1 MAISHVFLSPQAD
14 FTGTV
19 TIWNGSGTQTQ
30 AATDIVRPSNWN
42 SVHNVGYILSG
53 NTVGGSTGSGTDI
66 IFQGGANLTLSGVGN
81 TIVFSA
87 AAGGG
92 AGDGGNVLAAGTQ
105 TAASTGTVLFTNAN
119 GISFGMNNSSVIT
132 ASYTVPTQSV
142 QTQNQISVL
151 GSTGGISFANSNGI
165 TFGGNA
171 STITASHNGLTSQSV
186 QTQNQIS
193 VLGSTGGISFA
204 NGNGI
209 TFGGNASTIT
219 ASHNGLT
226 SQSNQ
231 AVSAGNGSSAF
242 QTLSFADSNG
252 VSWSTAAGGIIA
264 TVKTDYLTSQ
274 SNQALSGSNGS
285 FTFQTA
291 TFGNLNG
298 MSFYTSNG
306 SLVGSYTVPTVTNS
320 SWTVSDNATSG
331 SVARLAFTN
340 LNGVTLSLS
349 SGAAG
354 SHTIVGSHNGLTSQS
369 NQALSASNGSFTF
382 QTAAFSNANNVTF
395 GTSAGSII
403 TASVAAQSVQTQSL
417 IAAVFDGVASISTGT
432 IRFTNANGV
441 SFSINGQTLS
451 GSVAAQTNQTAGL
464 YALGNTTQNSS
475 TTLDA
480 RTLSFNGLGIVT
492 AGFSNGSIQIS
503 ATQSNQALSA
513 SNGSFAF
520 QTAGFSNANN
530 VTFGT
535 SAGSIITASV
545 AAQSVQTQSLI
556 AAVFDGVASIST
568 GTIRFAN
575 ANGVSFSINGQTL
588 SGSVAAQTA
597 QTVGL
602 YALGNTTQNSSTTL
616 DARTLSFNGLGI
628 VTAGFS
634 NGSIQISAT
643 QSAQTLGGYAVG
655 NTTGASSSSTVDA
668 RSFSIQGAGAASVG
682 FTNGSW
688 VVSAPNAAAGNVTFS
703 AGTTS
708 NGLANIVFSNSNG
721 VSFGLD
727 GSTITASVNA
737 GGGGSLNVS
746 AGTTSNN
753 LTNIV
758 FSNSNG
764 VTFGLDGST
773 ITASIPAPRLSSYFY
788 PIDGGLT
795 AISIPIQG
803 QMSVQRLI
811 CPVNISASRYGILC
825 SMSPVTSGD
834 NRTFSFVAS
843 HWFGIYSDNAG
854 TLSSMTS
861 TSAAYTNG
869 TWSSSNTNS
878 ANSMRQLSFAVDI
891 NMTPGVYY
899 IMNAMSTRVISTST
913 SSQTVAA
920 MNMTLHGIAVLTAN
934 NYADLG
940 VVTNS
945 RVNQFFS
952 GFGLYATTTNAVP
965 ATIDLTGLNVTGTN
979 VARANLA
986 FIMRN

>member
-151 GSTGGISFANSNGI
+151 GSTGD
-165 TFGGNA
+165 
-171 STITASHNGLTSQSV
+171 
-186 QTQNQIS
+186 
-193 VLGSTGGISFA
+193 ISFA

-354 SHTIVGSHNGLTSQS
+354 LHTIVGSHNGLTSQS

-432 IRFTNANGV
+432 IRFT
-441 SFSINGQTLS
+441 
-451 GSVAAQTNQTAGL
+451 
-464 YALGNTTQNSS
+464 
-475 TTLDA
+475 
-480 RTLSFNGLGIVT
+480 
-492 AGFSNGSIQIS
+492 
-503 ATQSNQALSA
+503 
-513 SNGSFAF
+513 
-520 QTAGFSNANN
+520 
-530 VTFGT
+530 
-535 SAGSIITASV
+535 
-545 AAQSVQTQSLI
+545 
-556 AAVFDGVASIST
+556 
-568 GTIRFAN
+568 N